1 MIEAKDSYH
10 HGDLRHGIIEEA
22 KIWIETKDIS
32 SLSLRGIARR
42 LGVSHNA
49 PYRHFTDKE
58 SLLATI
64 AQIGF
69 EKLEQSLQQ
78 VLANNTS
85 TPEERIKTLGVKYI
99 EYAVS
104 NPAYYRVMSSA
115 YISNYQKYPSLEKAA
130 EESFTILKEAIAQ
143 GQKARVIRSGDTKE
157 LASVCWSLV
166 HGVSMLYLDRQ
177 IQASTVD
184 SVEKLAKLATAMMI
198 EGLELKKE
206 S

>member
-1 MIEAKDSYH
+1 MMKAKDSYH
-10 HGDLRHGIIEEA
+10 HGDLRHEIIEEA

-32 SLSLRGIARR
+32 SLSLRGIARH

-64 AQIGF
+64 AEMGF
-69 EKLEQSLQQ
+69 EKLTQRLQQ
-78 VLANNTS
+78 VLADNTL
-85 TPEERIKTLGVKYI
+85 TPEEEIKALGVKYI

-104 NPAYYRVMSSA
+104 NPAYYRVMYSA
-115 YISNYQKYPSLEKAA
+115 YISDYQKYPSLDKAA
-130 EESFTILKEAIAQ
+130 EESFTILIETIAQ
-143 GQKARVIRSGDTKE
+143 GQKAGVIRSGDTRE
-157 LASVCWSLV
+157 LAYVCWSLV

-177 IQASTVD
+177 LRSSTIE

-206 S
+206 I